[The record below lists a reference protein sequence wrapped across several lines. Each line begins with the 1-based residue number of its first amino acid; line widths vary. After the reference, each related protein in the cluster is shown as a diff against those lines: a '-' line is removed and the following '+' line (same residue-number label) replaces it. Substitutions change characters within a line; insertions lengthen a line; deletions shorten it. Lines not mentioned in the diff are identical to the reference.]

1 MIIRPRSEADG
12 AALEAVAEATHQL
25 DGYPKYLPEDLRSFI
40 LDANAL
46 RAWVAECDGEITG
59 HVALHPRSIPE
70 VMKLAVSATGLNE
83 DQLVVL
89 ARLLVS
95 PAARRRGI
103 GRALVAHATL
113 EARRLGL
120 RAVLDVVDEHQ
131 DAVAL
136 YERLNWAR
144 AGTVNWKLPDG
155 RLFREFVY
163 ISPEP

>member
-12 AALEAVAEATHQL
+12 AALEAVAEATHRL
-25 DGYPKYLPEDLRSFI
+25 DGYPKYLPDDLRSFI
-40 LDANAL
+40 LEANAL
-46 RAWVAECDGEITG
+46 RAWVAECDGEIAG

-70 VMKLAVSATGLNE
+70 VMEVAVSATGLSEN
-83 DQLVVL
+83 QLVVL

-95 PAARRRGI
+95 PAARRRGV
-103 GRALVAHATL
+103 GRALVGHATL

-120 RAVLDVVDEHQ
+120 RVVLDVVDEHR

-136 YERLNWAR
+136 YEHLGWTR

-155 RLFREFVY
+155 RPFREFVY